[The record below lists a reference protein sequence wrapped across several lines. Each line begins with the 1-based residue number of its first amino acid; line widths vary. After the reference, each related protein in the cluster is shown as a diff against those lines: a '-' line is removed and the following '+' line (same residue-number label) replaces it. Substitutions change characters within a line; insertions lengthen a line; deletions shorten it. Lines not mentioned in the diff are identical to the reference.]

1 MIQYN
6 PLLKSDGTANGAL
19 TSVPSASIVYD
30 LPGKVIYVKGVKFK
44 GTDHT
49 YTFSHDNYITL
60 TITPSADEGNDVQIG
75 VDIQQ
80 LKAQLLSEWA
90 IEVNK
95 ASYSL
100 THSWTDSDVDLS
112 SLSPGICALHVNY
125 AGVHYSGIFT
135 YSGQYINTDDE
146 IVLHQCGTVTL
157 GRGRLFAK
165 ISAVSGVAKLMFS
178 ASVAE
183 TNISLFNIKIKQ
195 IATL

>member
-6 PLLKSDGTANGAL
+6 PILKSDGTANGAL
-19 TSVPSASIVYD
+19 TVTPSASIVYD

-80 LKAQLLSEWA
+80 LKSRLLSEWT
-90 IEVNK
+90 IEINK

-100 THSWTDSDVDLS
+100 TQSWEDSGIDLS

-125 AGVHYSGIFT
+125 EGVHYSGIFT

-146 IVLHQCGTVTL
+146 IVLHQCGTLTL

-165 ISAVSGVAKLMFS
+165 ISAISGVAKLQFS
-178 ASVAE
+178 ATVAE
-183 TNISLFNIKIKQ
+183 ANISLFNVKIKQ
-195 IATL
+195 IAIL